1 MKRMKKEINVL
12 NDCRGLFAQEIIESI
27 MQSRGIKNVEK
38 FLNPT
43 LDEYMIPFDD
53 LKNIDKAA
61 DIFINGLKEGGLFG
75 IYADV

>member
-1 MKRMKKEINVL
+1 MKKELNVI
-12 NDCRGLFAQEIIESI
+12 NDCRGLFTQKIIESI
-27 MQSRGIKNVEK
+27 MQSRGVEDTEK

-43 LDEYMIPFDD
+43 LDEYMIPFED

-61 DIFINGLKEGGLFG
+61 DIFINGLKEGDLFG

>member
-1 MKRMKKEINVL
+1 MKKKINVI
-12 NDCRGLFAQEIIESI
+12 NDCREMFPKEIIETI
-27 MQSRGIKNVEK
+27 MQSRGIDNIED

-43 LDEYMIPFDD
+43 LNKHMIPFED

-61 DIFINGLKEGGLFG
+61 DIIIDGLKEGDLFG

>member
-1 MKRMKKEINVL
+1 MKKEINVL

-61 DIFINGLKEGGLFG
+61 DIFINGLKEGDLFG